1 MRRKTALIWGS
12 AMGRLGIIVGIT
24 VASSFVAAGA
34 MGQITPVPP
43 AQSVVSGSSAAA
55 PVSEPSEST
64 PSEPSTATP
73 SESSPIAPSEPS
85 PSTPSIEI
93 VRATPEPADIAID
106 PASLLP
112 DLPKLPAA
120 KASLIGGT
128 IGRLDRVRDQI
139 TVQVFGG
146 GKMKISFDPRT
157 HIYHDGAEASL
168 SDLRQG
174 DRVYVETILDGST
187 VFARAI
193 RVKTST
199 LAGESQGIITSYRA
213 DKGELQLRDA
223 LSPREVKIRVTSQ
236 TRIVEGDKAASSSKL
251 APGTLVAIKFG
262 PRQDGGEVAREVSV
276 LATPG
281 QSFVFAGQVTAI
293 DLRLGLLVL
302 ASATDHK
309 TYEIYLD
316 PSIGLDDNVRPAAE
330 VTVLTRFQGN
340 KYVARSVT
348 LNSQNQQ

>member
-1 MRRKTALIWGS
+1 MQKDDHLTPAGRIQMMRRKPCQWGS
-12 AMGRLGIIVGIT
+12 AMRRLWIVLG
-24 VASSFVAAGA
+24 VVAASSFLATGA
-34 MGQITPVPP
+34 VGQMTPSH
-43 AQSVVSGSSAAA
+43 SVVSGSAPVTPDPESSTAAA
-55 PVSEPSEST
+55 
-64 PSEPSTATP
+64 
-73 SESSPIAPSEPS
+73 SESSPY
-85 PSTPSIEI
+85 TPSIEI
-93 VRATPEPADIAID
+93 VRPAPESSEVVID

-139 TVQVFGG
+139 TVHIFGG
-146 GKMKISFDPRT
+146 GKMKISFDPRSRV
-157 HIYHDGAEASL
+157 YHDGAEASL
-168 SDLRQG
+168 ADLRQG

-187 VFARAI
+187 VFARTI

-199 LAGESQGIITSYRA
+199 FAGESQGIITSYRA
-213 DKGELQLRDA
+213 DRGELQIRDA
-223 LSPREVKIRVTSQ
+223 LSPNAVKIRVTSQ
-236 TRIVEGDKAASSSKL
+236 TRIVEGDHSASASKL

-281 QSFVFAGQVTAI
+281 ASFTFAGQVVAI

-302 ASATDHK
+302 NSSTDHK

-316 PSIGLDDNVRPAAE
+316 PSVAGVDDNLRLTAN

-340 KYVARSVT
+340 RYVARSVT
-348 LNSQNQQ
+348 VNSRSTQ

>member
-1 MRRKTALIWGS
+1 
-12 AMGRLGIIVGIT
+12 MGRLLSVMLSGIVA
-24 VASSFVAAGA
+24 ASSLAATAAGQ
-34 MGQITPVPP
+34 M
-43 AQSVVSGSSAAA
+43 
-55 PVSEPSEST
+55 T
-64 PSEPSTATP
+64 PSQSIVSDPSAITTART
-73 SESSPIAPSEPS
+73 APQP
-85 PSTPSIEI
+85 
-93 VRATPEPADIAID
+93 ATEASDIAID

-112 DLPKLPAA
+112 DLPKLPTA

-139 TVQVFGG
+139 TVQIFGG
-146 GKMKISFDPRT
+146 GNMKISFDTRT
-157 HIYHDGAEASL
+157 HVFRDGNEASV

-174 DRVYVETILDGST
+174 DRVYIETILDGST

-193 RVKTST
+193 RLKTST
-199 LAGESQGIITSYRA
+199 FAGESQGIITSYRA
-213 DKGELQLRDA
+213 DKGELQIRDA
-223 LSPREVKIRVTSQ
+223 LSPQAVKIRVTSQ
-236 TRIVEGDKAASSSKL
+236 TRIVDGAHAASTSKL

-281 QSFVFAGQVTAI
+281 ESFTFAGRVTAI

-302 ASATDHK
+302 TSSIDHK

-316 PSIGLDDNVRPAAE
+316 PSVVGVDDNLRPSAD

-340 KYVARSVT
+340 RYVARSVT
-348 LNSQNQQ
+348 LNSKNQQ

>member
-1 MRRKTALIWGS
+1 
-12 AMGRLGIIVGIT
+12 MGRLLSLMVLGT
-24 VASSFVAAGA
+24 VATGSLVATAAGQ
-34 MGQITPVPP
+34 M
-43 AQSVVSGSSAAA
+43 
-55 PVSEPSEST
+55 T
-64 PSEPSTATP
+64 PSQSIVSDPSAITTA
-73 SESSPIAPSEPS
+73 
-85 PSTPSIEI
+85 
-93 VRATPEPADIAID
+93 RAASQPATEASDIAID

-112 DLPKLPAA
+112 DLPQLPTA

-139 TVQVFGG
+139 TVQIFGG
-146 GKMKISFDPRT
+146 GNMKISFDTRT
-157 HIYHDGAEASL
+157 HVFRDGDQASV

-174 DRVYVETILDGST
+174 DRVYIETILDGST

-193 RVKTST
+193 RLKTSAF
-199 LAGESQGIITSYRA
+199 AGESQGIITSYRA
-213 DKGELQLRDA
+213 DKGELQIRDA
-223 LSPREVKIRVTSQ
+223 LSPQAVKIRVTSQ
-236 TRIVEGDKAASSSKL
+236 TRIVDGAHAASASKL

-281 QSFVFAGQVTAI
+281 ESFTFAGQVTAI

-302 ASATDHK
+302 TSSTDHK

-316 PSIGLDDNVRPAAE
+316 PSVVGVDDNLRPSAD

-340 KYVARSVT
+340 RYVARSVT
-348 LNSQNQQ
+348 VNSRNQQ

>member
-1 MRRKTALIWGS
+1 
-12 AMGRLGIIVGIT
+12 MGRLWLRIVLAVI
-24 VASSFVAAGA
+24 AAGA
-34 MGQITPVPP
+34 IFARGAAGQ
-43 AQSVVSGSSAAA
+43 
-55 PVSEPSEST
+55 ET
-64 PSEPSTATP
+64 PSQSIV
-73 SESSPIAPSEPS
+73 SESSAG
-85 PSTPSIEI
+85 TPAIEA
-93 VRATPEPADIAID
+93 VPPGPDAADVVID

-112 DLPKLPAA
+112 DLPKLPNA

-157 HIYHDGAEASL
+157 HIYHDGVEASL

-174 DRVYVETILDGST
+174 DRVYVETILDGSN

-193 RVKTST
+193 RLKTST
-199 LAGESQGIITSYRA
+199 FAGESQGIITTYRA
-213 DKGELQLRDA
+213 DKGELQIRDA
-223 LSPREVKIRVTSQ
+223 LAPRTVKIRITSQ
-236 TRIVEGDKAASSSKL
+236 TRIIEGDHSASASKL
-251 APGTLVAIKFG
+251 GPGTLVAIKFG

-281 QSFVFAGQVTAI
+281 ASFTFAGQVTAI

-302 ASATDHK
+302 TSSTDHK

-316 PSIGLDDNVRPAAE
+316 PSVEGVDDNLRPSAE
-330 VTVLTRFQGN
+330 VTVLTRFQGDR
-340 KYVARSVT
+340 YVARSVT
-348 LNSQNQQ
+348 VNSRNQQ

>member
-1 MRRKTALIWGS
+1 
-12 AMGRLGIIVGIT
+12 MGRLLSLMVLGIVATGSLVATAAGQQMTPSQSIVSDPSAIT
-24 VASSFVAAGA
+24 TARSASQPATEASS
-34 MGQITPVPP
+34 
-43 AQSVVSGSSAAA
+43 
-55 PVSEPSEST
+55 
-64 PSEPSTATP
+64 
-73 SESSPIAPSEPS
+73 
-85 PSTPSIEI
+85 
-93 VRATPEPADIAID
+93 DIAID

-112 DLPKLPAA
+112 DLPKLPTA

-139 TVQVFGG
+139 TVQIFGG
-146 GKMKISFDPRT
+146 GNVKISFDTRT
-157 HIYHDGAEASL
+157 HVFRNGDQASV

-174 DRVYVETILDGST
+174 DRVYIETILDGST

-193 RVKTST
+193 RLKTST
-199 LAGESQGIITSYRA
+199 FVGESQGIITSYRA
-213 DKGELQLRDA
+213 DKGELQIRDA
-223 LSPREVKIRVTSQ
+223 LSPQAVKIRVTSQ
-236 TRIVEGDKAASSSKL
+236 TRIVDGAHAASTSKL

-281 QSFVFAGQVTAI
+281 ESFTFAGQVTAI

-302 ASATDHK
+302 TSSIDHK

-316 PSIGLDDNVRPAAE
+316 PSVVGVDDNLRPAAD

-340 KYVARSVT
+340 RYVARSVT
-348 LNSQNQQ
+348 VNQQ